1 MALFPASE
9 RFWSA
14 SEAWTAARVSAQA
27 KAGAGAGSLA
37 RTEARWRL
45 NASSYL
51 RGTPS
56 LAARAW
62 IYPGPEASRDA
73 ARQIEG
79 IAPQVQE
86 VMDEVLAAALF
97 EAWRSWPVA
106 SGLSKSL
113 LTIVW
118 TADGPELIGTL
129 VSGAP
134 YSTFIKSAKVGDT
147 RLPSEIRPTTL
158 LDKAGKQAQL
168 QVIERLAATKA
179 GAQ

>member
-9 RFWSA
+9 RFWAA
-14 SEAWTAARVSAQA
+14 SQAWTNARRASQSAAGLKSSSMDRV
-27 KAGAGAGSLA
+27 
-37 RTEARWRL
+37 EARWRVS
-45 NASSYL
+45 AKSYL

-56 LAARAW
+56 LAGLAW
-62 IYPGPEASRDA
+62 IYPGPQASRDA
-73 ARQIEG
+73 ARLIEG

-97 EAWRSWPVA
+97 EAWRNWPAA

-113 LTIVW
+113 LTVVW
-118 TADGPELIGTL
+118 TANGTELIGTL
-129 VSGAP
+129 LSGAP

-158 LDKAGKQAQL
+158 LDKAGKEAQL
-168 QVIERLAATKA
+168 KVIDQLSATKA
-179 GAQ
+179 GAV

>member
-27 KAGAGAGSLA
+27 KAGMGASSLT
-37 RTEARWRL
+37 RTEARWRIS
-45 NASSYL
+45 AAQYL

-62 IYPGPEASRDA
+62 VYPGPQASRDA
-73 ARQIEG
+73 ARLIEG

-86 VMDEVLAAALF
+86 VMDEVLATALF
-97 EAWRSWPVA
+97 EAWRNWPVA

-113 LTIVW
+113 LTVVW
-118 TADGPELIGTL
+118 TANGTELTGTM

-134 YSTFIKSAKVGDT
+134 YSTFIKSAKVGET
-147 RLPSEIRPTTL
+147 RLPSEIRPTVL
-158 LDKAGKQAQL
+158 LDKAGKTAQL
-168 QVIERLAATKA
+168 QVIERLAANNT
-179 GAQ
+179 GAK

>member
-9 RFWSA
+9 RFYAA
-14 SEAWTAARVSAQA
+14 SEAWTAARRANQA
-27 KAGAGAGSLA
+27 AAGLKSSSLD
-37 RTEARWRL
+37 RVEARWRIS
-45 NASSYL
+45 AKSYL

-56 LAARAW
+56 LAGLAW
-62 IYPGPEASRDA
+62 VYPGPQASRDA
-73 ARQIEG
+73 ARLIEG

-86 VMDEVLAAALF
+86 IMDEVLAASLF
-97 EAWRSWPVA
+97 EAWRNWPVA

-118 TADGPELIGTL
+118 TANDTELIGTL

-134 YSTFIKSAKVGDT
+134 YSTFIKSAKVGET
-147 RLPSEIRPTTL
+147 RLPSEIRPTVL

-168 QVIERLAATKA
+168 QVIDRLAATKA
-179 GAQ
+179 GAV

>member
-9 RFWSA
+9 RFWAA
-14 SEAWTAARVSAQA
+14 SEAWTNARRATPGA
-27 KAGAGAGSLA
+27 KSGSLD
-37 RTEARWRL
+37 RTEARWRIS
-45 NASSYL
+45 AAQYL

-62 IYPGPEASRDA
+62 IYPGPEAARDA
-73 ARQIEG
+73 ARLIEG

-97 EAWRSWPVA
+97 EAWRNWPAA

-113 LTIVW
+113 LTVVW
-118 TADGPELIGTL
+118 TANGTELIGTL
-129 VSGAP
+129 LSGAP

-158 LDKAGKQAQL
+158 LDKAGKEAQL
-168 QVIERLAATKA
+168 KVIDQLSATKA
-179 GAQ
+179 GAV